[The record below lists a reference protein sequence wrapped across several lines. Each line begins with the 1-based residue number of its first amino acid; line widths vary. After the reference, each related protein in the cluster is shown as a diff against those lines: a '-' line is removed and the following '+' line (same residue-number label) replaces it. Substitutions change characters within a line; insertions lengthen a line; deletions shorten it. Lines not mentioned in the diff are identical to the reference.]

1 MSYKITF
8 NIKDIHYKKI
18 EEMTSILIERGLKGG
33 NSRNAI
39 REMILNEL
47 LSYITP
53 DCYEE
58 ILEKITPLEFLYKEG
73 FKNPLIK
80 EQIEKILR
88 KNLQKFR
95 KRNKLAKNP
104 ILSEKKEILN

>member
-8 NIKDIHYKKI
+8 NIKDTHYKKI
-18 EEMTSILIERGLKGG
+18 EEMTSVLIERGLKGG

-47 LSYITP
+47 LEKITP
-53 DCYEE
+53 DFFDE

-73 FKNPLIK
+73 VKNPLIK

-88 KNLQKFR
+88 KKTNWQKSGSFR
-95 KRNKLAKNP
+95 KKETFKLRGKRWN
-104 ILSEKKEILN
+104 

>member
-8 NIKDIHYKKI
+8 NIKDTHYKKI

-47 LSYITP
+47 LSSITP

-73 FKNPLIK
+73 VKNSLIK

-88 KNLQKFR
+88 KNMKIQEKTNWQKFFQK
-95 KRNKLAKNP
+95 KRNF
-104 ILSEKKEILN
+104 

>member
-8 NIKDIHYKKI
+8 NIKDTHYKKI
-18 EEMTSILIERGLKGG
+18 EEMTSVLIERGLKGG

-47 LSYITP
+47 LEKITP
-53 DCYEE
+53 DFFDE

-73 FKNPLIK
+73 VKNPLIK

-88 KNLQKFR
+88 
-95 KRNKLAKNP
+95 RNTKIQEKKQTGKKV
-104 ILSEKKEILN
+104 ILSEKKKLLN